1 MSTSKKKIV
10 KKVRATLT
18 LTPAERKAWIK
29 SYETTGKLPSI
40 NIPCSVCNL
49 GITAAHGNLRS
60 KVAKYKGIA
69 NLLES
74 FICKSCVKAA
84 QPVKAPKKVRTPRTR
99 RSREVAPGISR
110 DFDGRYNIPNVNVN
124 PDRRA
129 YTIQEIAL
137 SAEMTQDLTRGA
149 CLQPHV
155 YLNHNSTCDH
165 CPLYTN
171 CAVQNKCLSKSK
183 RKELALA

>member
-10 KKVRATLT
+10 KKVRATLA
-18 LTPAERKAWIK
+18 LTPAERKAWVQ
-29 SYETTGKLPSI
+29 SYETTGKLPNI
-40 NIPCSVCNL
+40 NIPCSKCHQ

-74 FICKSCVKAA
+74 FVCKSCVKAA
-84 QPVKAPKKVRTPRTR
+84 QPAKAPRAVRTPRKR
-99 RSREVAPGISR
+99 RSKEVAPGVVR
-110 DFDGRYNIPNVNVN
+110 DVNGRYDIPAINVNAE
-124 PDRRA
+124 RRA
-129 YTIQEIAL
+129 YSIQEIAL

-149 CLQPHV
+149 CLQPHI

-171 CAVQNKCLSKSK
+171 CSVQAKCLSKAK

>member
-10 KKVRATLT
+10 KKVRETLT
-18 LTPAERKAWIK
+18 LSAAERKAWVK
-29 SYETTGKLPSI
+29 SYETTGKLPNI
-40 NIPCSVCNL
+40 NIPCSKCHL

-74 FICKSCVKAA
+74 FVCKSCTKAA
-84 QPVKAPKKVRTPRTR
+84 QPTKAPKTVRTPRTR
-99 RSREVAPGISR
+99 RAKEVAPGVTR
-110 DFDGRYNIPNVNVN
+110 DANGRYDIPAINVN
-124 PDRRA
+124 PERRA
-129 YTIQEIAL
+129 YSIQEIAL

-149 CLQPHV
+149 CLQPHI

-171 CAVQNKCLSKSK
+171 CSVQGKCLSKAK
-183 RKELALA
+183 RKELASA

>member
-10 KKVRATLT
+10 TKVRATLT
-18 LTPAERKAWIK
+18 LSAAERKAWVT
-29 SYETTGKLPSI
+29 SYETTGKLPNI
-40 NIPCSVCNL
+40 NIPCSKCHQ

-74 FICKSCVKAA
+74 FVCKSCAKAA
-84 QPVKAPKKVRTPRTR
+84 EPIKAPKKVRTPRKR
-99 RSREVAPGISR
+99 RSKEVAPGVIR
-110 DFDGRYNIPNVNVN
+110 GADGRYDIPSINLNAE
-124 PDRRA
+124 RKS
-129 YTIQEIAL
+129 YTIREIAL
-137 SAEMTQDLTRGA
+137 SAEMTRDLTQGS

-171 CAVQNKCLSKSK
+171 CAVQSKCLSKSK
-183 RKELALA
+183 RKELAAA